1 MRGLRALVLVT
12 FVALHLPV
20 FGEATLEL
28 SIDTDKVH
36 AGLPFTLTATVRGF
50 DEEPVPDPPELEIA
64 GSTVTYV
71 GVSPNVRTQLTIIN
85 GRRSE
90 SREVSFS
97 YRWRVTAAEAK
108 EYLVPALSVSQND
121 VVASSRAASFV
132 AGEIETTDD
141 MVVRLDL
148 PSRTVWAGE
157 SFDVTIEWLLL
168 REVQNF
174 EFSVPL
180 FDVEGVR
187 VLARDAPGS
196 RRYVPFDVGTEQT
209 ELPLV
214 SDKHRENAKDYTRV
228 QFPARVVLSSP
239 GTFELDPVRVAAEL
253 VFPGRDRFGFSNRR
267 TQLYTAR
274 AQPHRLVVAPLPT
287 ASRPASFVN
296 AIGTGFAFDVAA
308 SKTVVAAGEPIELT
322 LTLRG
327 TGLLEGLSLPA
338 LDGSDGLDPDQFG
351 LLDLPNVGIDR
362 DGAREFQAV
371 VRVISPD
378 VSEIPP
384 LPFSFFDPEAAEY
397 RTVYSAPIALS
408 VRQGSVVDAADVA
421 TAVPRAEL
429 SPAVSS
435 SPPRG
440 NFSLNGANMALGPMT
455 TSGSGGVVE
464 LYRYALAPLYVVP
477 LLFLAFV
484 AYRRRTEADR
494 GHKAVVRQ
502 AERVLDEALGATEA
516 ARRSAPAI
524 VNAVRE
530 LARVMGRRDE
540 RMSELEEIEQAA
552 FNPVLADKPVD
563 DELKARLRERIGT
576 WTVLVIVLLITPSL
590 ADRSIANAASNDQ
603 VAAVSESMARSVYAE
618 ALETSDRTDR
628 LRRFARAES
637 AYRELVAERSDE
649 DDLLADWGN
658 AALGAETLGVAILAF
673 RRALD
678 ENPANARARTNLAW
692 VRDRLPVWLPRPQA
706 ATMDALLFWRLWLAD
721 GLQLLLGAIAFAA
734 AVLSLVP
741 RVLGRGGSTVGTG
754 VLIALWL
761 MFVVPVLMDT
771 ADDGV
776 VLTDGVTLRA
786 ADSVGAPA
794 SFANPL
800 PAGTEVAILEQRGAW
815 ARVSLSDG
823 SVGWLTD
830 GAIEKVRLD

>member
-1 MRGLRALVLVT
+1 MRELRAFLLVCGVG
-12 FVALHLPV
+12 FALAAV
-20 FGEATLEL
+20 GEPTLEL

-50 DEEPVPDPPELEIA
+50 DEEPVPEPPELEIS

-90 SREVSFS
+90 VREVSFS
-97 YRWRVTAAEAK
+97 YRWRVTAPDAK
-108 EYLVPALSVSQND
+108 EYIVPALSVSQD
-121 VVASSRAASFV
+121 DQVASSRAATFV
-132 AGEIETTDD
+132 ASEIETTDD

-174 EFSVPL
+174 EFSIPL

-214 SDKHRENAKDYTRV
+214 SGSYRENAKDYTRV
-228 QFPARVVLSSP
+228 QFPARVVLATP

-267 TQLYTAR
+267 TQLYTAQAEPR
-274 AQPHRLVVAPLPT
+274 RLVVAPLPT

-296 AIGTGFAFDVAA
+296 AIGTGFAFDAAA

-327 TGLLEGLSLPA
+327 TGLLEGLSLPS
-338 LDGSDGLDPDQFG
+338 LDGAGGLDPNQFG
-351 LLDLPNVGIDR
+351 LLDTPNVGIDR

-371 VRVISPD
+371 VRVVSPD

-421 TAVPRAEL
+421 TAAPPVELRAPDL
-429 SPAVSS
+429 PAA
-435 SPPRG
+435 PRG
-440 NFSLNGANMALGPMT
+440 NFSLNGANMALGPMAA
-455 TSGSGGVVE
+455 SASRND
-464 LYRYALAPLYVVP
+464 LLSYALAPLYVLP
-477 LLFLAFV
+477 LLVLAFL
-484 AYRRRTEADR
+484 AYRRRTETER

-502 AERVLDEALGATEA
+502 AERALDDALAATDD

-530 LARVMGRRDE
+530 LARVMGHRDE
-540 RMSELEEIEQAA
+540 RMSELEEIERAA
-552 FNPVLADKPVD
+552 FNPALADKPVD
-563 DELKARLRERIGT
+563 DALKRRVRDRVKAWSLLLVATIIAPTLGEGAYSASLDES
-576 WTVLVIVLLITPSL
+576 TVVAET
-590 ADRSIANAASNDQ
+590 AARSIYAA
-603 VAAVSESMARSVYAE
+603 
-618 ALETSDRTDR
+618 ALESSDRTER
-628 LRRFARAES
+628 LRRFAEAES
-637 AYRELVAERSDE
+637 AFRDLVGERPTEDELI
-649 DDLLADWGN
+649 ADWGN
-658 AALGAETLGVAILAF
+658 SALGAEELGVAILAY
-673 RRALD
+673 RRALAQ
-678 ENPANARARTNLAW
+678 NPANARARTNLAW

-706 ATMDALLFWRLWLAD
+706 ATMDALLFWRQWLAD
-721 GLQLLLGAIAFAA
+721 GMQLVLGAIAFAA
-734 AVLSLVP
+734 AVLSFVP
-741 RVLGRGGSTVGTG
+741 GYWVEGIECRHGRSAWPLAVVRRAGPDGRQRRRGRAGRWRHAPRRGQCRRAAVVCQSVACGHGGRRARRARR
-754 VLIALWL
+754 LDA
-761 MFVVPVLMDT
+761 
-771 ADDGV
+771 GV
-776 VLTDGVTLRA
+776 V
-786 ADSVGAPA
+786 
-794 SFANPL
+794 
-800 PAGTEVAILEQRGAW
+800 E
-815 ARVSLSDG
+815 
-823 SVGWLTD
+823 
-830 GAIEKVRLD
+830 

>member
-1 MRGLRALVLVT
+1 MSGRRALLLVF
-12 FVALHLPV
+12 FVALHLPA
-20 FGEATLEL
+20 FGATLEL

-36 AGLPFTLTATVRGF
+36 AGLPFTLTATVQGF
-50 DEEPVPDPPELEIA
+50 DEEPVPDPPEFEIA

-90 SREVSFS
+90 AREVSFS
-97 YRWRVTAAEAK
+97 YRWRVTAPDAK
-108 EYLVPALSVSQND
+108 EYIVPALSISQNG

-132 AGEIETTDD
+132 ASEIETTDD
-141 MVVRLDL
+141 MVVRLNL

-174 EFSVPL
+174 EFSIPL

-187 VLARDAPGS
+187 VLPREAPGS

-209 ELPLV
+209 ELPLM
-214 SDKHRENAKDYTRV
+214 SDNHRENTKDYTRV
-228 QFPARVVLSSP
+228 QFPARVVLSTP

-267 TQLYTAR
+267 TQLYTAQ

-296 AIGTGFAFDVAA
+296 AIGSGFAFDVAA

-327 TGLLEGLSLPA
+327 TGLLEGLSLPR
-338 LDGSDGLDPDQFG
+338 LDGSGGLDPNQFG

-421 TAVPRAEL
+421 TAAPRAEL

-435 SPPRG
+435 GPPRG
-440 NFSLNGANMALGPMT
+440 NFSLNGADMALGPA
-455 TSGSGGVVE
+455 SGSGGVVE
-464 LYRYALAPLYVVP
+464 LSRYALAPFYVLP
-477 LLFLAFV
+477 LLVLAFL
-484 AYRRRTEADR
+484 AYRRRTEVER

-502 AERVLDEALGATEA
+502 AERVLDEALGATGA

-552 FNPVLADKPVD
+552 FNPTLADRPVD
-563 DELKARLRERIGT
+563 DELKARLRDRVRS
-576 WTVLVIVLLITPSL
+576 WSALVVVILITAPL
-590 ADRSIANAASNDQ
+590 VDRNVAYAASNDPAG
-603 VAAVSESMARSVYAE
+603 AASESMARSVYTE
-618 ALETSDRTDR
+618 ALETADRTDR

-637 AYRELVAERSDE
+637 AYRELVAERPTE

-658 AALGAETLGVAILAF
+658 AALGAESLGVAILGF

-741 RVLGRGGSTVGTG
+741 RVLGRRGSTVGTG
-754 VLIALWL
+754 VLIVLWL

-786 ADSVGAPA
+786 ADSVGAPPL
-794 SFANPL
+794 FANPL
-800 PAGTEVAILEQRGAW
+800 PAGTEVAILEERGAW

-830 GAIEKVRLD
+830 GAIERVRLD